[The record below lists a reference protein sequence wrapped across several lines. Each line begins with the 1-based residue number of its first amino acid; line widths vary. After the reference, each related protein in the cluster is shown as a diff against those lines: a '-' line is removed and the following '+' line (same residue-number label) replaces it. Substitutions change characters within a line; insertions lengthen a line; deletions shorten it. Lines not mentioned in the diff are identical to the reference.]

1 MCLPYAQIAAVRTS
15 ATTPKPIVILRLWSI
30 TNDCRFSL
38 SWQSDNCC
46 ERNYAL
52 PRTQTTV
59 PSTLTRVPH
68 PTTQISTLIVVSAAS
83 GTARQ
88 WSFCLHDAQL
98 HTVEFLDSALATAVS
113 SSGLSGTRSS
123 RDMPHRANERPSDL
137 PIRTSR
143 NRAEQCHVL
152 LQLRPSRSL
161 ALMSAPCPC
170 SPAIEPGASRLST
183 RRRWT
188 TSRTSG
194 R

>member
-59 PSTLTRVPH
+59 PSTLTHVPH
-68 PTTQISTLIVVSAAS
+68 PTTQISTLIVASAAS
-83 GTARQ
+83 GTARR

-143 NRAEQCHVL
+143 NRARAMSCPTPAQAVALIGPCV
-152 LQLRPSRSL
+152 RSI
-161 ALMSAPCPC
+161 PC

-188 TSRTSG
+188 TSRASG